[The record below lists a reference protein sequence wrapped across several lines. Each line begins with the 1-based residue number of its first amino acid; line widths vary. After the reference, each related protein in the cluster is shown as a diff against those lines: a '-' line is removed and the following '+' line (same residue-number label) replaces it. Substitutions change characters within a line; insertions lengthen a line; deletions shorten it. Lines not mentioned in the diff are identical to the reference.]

1 MPVLGSIKYPG
12 STHYDIPDSFLLQS
26 DVDSLVD
33 YAKSFE
39 FDTQI
44 SDSAI
49 EVIDNSP
56 GLNTNSFNVD
66 GRAPLNEVSNELVRN
81 MLSSMDAFK
90 TQSDAIKSKGY
101 SHIYN
106 EAAEN
111 YLTVLEE
118 YNKRLD
124 KLKEEVS
131 TYNDVDNST
140 YTYSETDAS
149 GNQVTKYGMRATC
162 TLTCDLTSAPTLTFT
177 EGTGPNG
184 NKEATANYSQL
195 IAEYDN
201 CKDFFDTYVT
211 DAIELRDK
219 CDACKEEGAVYS
231 IDKQINDL
239 LNQTSPELTGEVK
252 RGTPRELTGEELEAY
267 LKDNYLHNVPGIKV
281 YCETVN
287 INGVDFNLYQVID
300 PKDFDQAMYDR
311 YVENSLKYL
320 SAVDP
325 NVLSFIQSNGTELMY
340 LSSFTCSN
348 YSYENGKYVG
358 GGNTQA
364 YSLEETTNL
373 YMIYDPTFMNE
384 YGYSATVHELGHTL
398 DYAIQDK
405 RGREGVFGGLVDN
418 FLDVDFGSDRNYD
431 GEYTYNGKN
440 FYQIASE
447 EMPTVLDPSLAGN
460 SGIPSS
466 AYGTDPNDGDY
477 NHDFSY
483 YKEDQLVE
491 DDDDIL
497 GRNDNAT
504 EYFAEA
510 FKAYYSL
517 DPERRARYRYLM
529 PETFGYMDQ
538 LVNNL

>member
-44 SDSAI
+44 SESAI

-81 MLSSMDAFK
+81 MLSSMDTFK
-90 TQSDAIKSKGY
+90 TQTDAIKSKGY

-195 IAEYDN
+195 TAEYDN

-219 CDACKEEGAVYS
+219 CNACKEEGAVYS
-231 IDKQINDL
+231 IDKQIDDL

-373 YMIYDPTFMNE
+373 
-384 YGYSATVHELGHTL
+384 
-398 DYAIQDK
+398 
-405 RGREGVFGGLVDN
+405 
-418 FLDVDFGSDRNYD
+418 
-431 GEYTYNGKN
+431 
-440 FYQIASE
+440 
-447 EMPTVLDPSLAGN
+447 
-460 SGIPSS
+460 
-466 AYGTDPNDGDY
+466 
-477 NHDFSY
+477 
-483 YKEDQLVE
+483 
-491 DDDDIL
+491 
-497 GRNDNAT
+497 
-504 EYFAEA
+504 
-510 FKAYYSL
+510 
-517 DPERRARYRYLM
+517 
-529 PETFGYMDQ
+529 
-538 LVNNL
+538 